1 MTFDMKSVAGRNFLN
16 LLKFHQQRTSYINM
30 LDASTTK
37 HVWKNV
43 LEANQEIPGAD
54 QHDWDVVD
62 GTYKIGWTIKL
73 PLMRF

>member
-1 MTFDMKSVAGRNFLN
+1 
-16 LLKFHQQRTSYINM
+16 M

>member
-1 MTFDMKSVAGRNFLN
+1 
-16 LLKFHQQRTSYINM
+16 M
-30 LDASTTK
+30 LDAPTTK

-54 QHDWDVVD
+54 QNDWDVVD